1 MIKNAEGLPI
11 QGEINFNN
19 CLTFNF
25 KEMKRSN
32 LIKSGLLIGAI
43 LMIMSQLVTAQNR
56 HSHNRWM
63 SDSVPR
69 YGQFNHSIPD
79 LTEEQQTKIHE
90 LRTAHMKAMLKYR
103 NEINEKEARLNTLQ
117 TEDNADM
124 DKIYK
129 VIDEIGA
136 LETEMNKKNALLRQ
150 EIRQLLNDDQRVFF
164 DTRPFNKEHCIY
176 HRQEKWHREGTGK
189 QYRECPNFQHGE
201 GMGSQYRKGPDKQ
214 YRKGPDNQ

>member
-1 MIKNAEGLPI
+1 MIKNTEGPPI
-11 QGEINFNN
+11 QDEINFSN

-43 LMIMSQLVTAQNR
+43 LMIMGQEVAAQNR

-69 YGQFNHSIPD
+69 YGQFNQSIPN

-90 LRTAHMKAMLKYR
+90 LRMVHMKAMLKYK

-136 LETEMNKKNALLRQ
+136 LETEMNKKKALLHQ
-150 EIRQLLNDDQRVFF
+150 EIRKLLNDEQRVFF
-164 DTRPFNKEHCIY
+164 DTRPYNKRHY
-176 HRQEKWHREGTGK
+176 SYREQGI
-189 QYRECPNFQHGE
+189 QHIECPNFQHGE
-201 GMGSQYRKGPDKQ
+201 GMGIQHRECPNKQ
-214 YRKGPDNQ
+214 YRERPDNQ

>member
-1 MIKNAEGLPI
+1 MIKNTEGLLI
-11 QGEINFNN
+11 QDEMNFNN
-19 CLTFNF
+19 CPTFNF
-25 KEMKRSN
+25 KEMKKSN

-43 LMIMSQLVTAQNR
+43 LMIMCQVVTAQNR

-63 SDSVPR
+63 ADSAPQYR
-69 YGQFNHSIPD
+69 QFNHPIPN

-90 LRTAHMKAMLKYR
+90 LRTAHMKTMLKYK

-136 LETEMNKKNALLRQ
+136 LKTEMNKKKALLRQ
-150 EIRQLLNDDQRVFF
+150 EIRKLLNDEQRVFF
-164 DTRPFNKEHCIY
+164 DTRSFNKKHCNY
-176 HRQEKWHREGTGK
+176 RGQGNKHREGPGNK
-189 QYRECPNFQHGE
+189 HRN
-201 GMGSQYRKGPDKQ
+201 S
-214 YRKGPDNQ
+214 PDNQ